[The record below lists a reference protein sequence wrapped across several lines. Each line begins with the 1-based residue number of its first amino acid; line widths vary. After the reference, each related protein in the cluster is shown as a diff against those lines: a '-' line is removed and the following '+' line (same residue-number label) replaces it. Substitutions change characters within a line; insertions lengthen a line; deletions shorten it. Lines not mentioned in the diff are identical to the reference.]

1 MPITLKT
8 CDFLGRLGLFPIFL
22 LEILFLLS
30 GIYEFPFIAKFPTV
44 LELQKFSEILCK
56 MDNVLLDY
64 IIIRRVMNIH
74 PFIYSLESKDFALS
88 LIGQ

>member
-1 MPITLKT
+1 M
-8 CDFLGRLGLFPIFL
+8 GRLGLLPTFL
-22 LEILFLLS
+22 LEILLLLS
-30 GIYEFPFIAKFPTV
+30 EIHEFPFIAKFPAI

-56 MDNVLLDY
+56 IGNVLLDY

-74 PFIYSLESKDFALS
+74 PFIYSLERKGFALS

>member
-8 CDFLGRLGLFPIFL
+8 CDFLGRLGLIPIFL
-22 LEILFLLS
+22 LEIFLLLS
-30 GIYEFPFIAKFPTV
+30 GIHEFPFIAKFPAV

-56 MDNVLLDY
+56 IGNVLLNY

-74 PFIYSLESKDFALS
+74 PFIYSLESMGFALS